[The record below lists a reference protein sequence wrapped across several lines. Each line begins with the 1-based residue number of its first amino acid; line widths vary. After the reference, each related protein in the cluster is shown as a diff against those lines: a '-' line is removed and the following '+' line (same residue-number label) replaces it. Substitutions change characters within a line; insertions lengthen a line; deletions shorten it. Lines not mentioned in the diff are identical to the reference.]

1 MDGDWCPDPTCI
13 VDNILFEFVR
23 SSWKT
28 LANTAKKCWKIFQ
41 TKKREL
47 HSFIHLVKW
56 SDGNSVRSMVTRE
69 KETEIDIWWGV
80 WEKVEKSKKEI
91 VFVFVALVFFSLLH
105 SSLLVFSHR
114 RTSILIFDLIGNLS
128 VKGVLK
134 SLIFNTVERNGEIE
148 TKKNRE
154 NVTAN
159 KESSA
164 LFKMHCCRGMSPDQ
178 RSNSECNTSFSFENL
193 WPHLVITLRPKWHVY
208 DPICSA
214 IPAIHLRQRLA
225 YARY

>member
-1 MDGDWCPDPTCI
+1 MHCRQHPVRICSFFLKNSSKHCQKMLK
-13 VDNILFEFVR
+13 NI
-23 SSWKT
+23 S
-28 LANTAKKCWKIFQ
+28 N
-41 TKKREL
+41 KKREL

-148 TKKNRE
+148 TKKIVKTSRPTKSR
-154 NVTAN
+154 VHFSKCTVVVACLQI
-159 KESSA
+159 KVIYTKYSKHWPYTVA
-164 LFKMHCCRGMSPDQ
+164 HTFDCVCRKS
-178 RSNSECNTSFSFENL
+178 
-193 WPHLVITLRPKWHVY
+193 
-208 DPICSA
+208 
-214 IPAIHLRQRLA
+214 
-225 YARY
+225 

>member
-114 RTSILIFDLIGNLS
+114 RTAILIFNLIGKLS

-148 TKKNRE
+148 TKKIVKTSRPTKSR
-154 NVTAN
+154 VHFSKCTVVVACLQI
-159 KESSA
+159 KVIYTKYSKHWPYTVA
-164 LFKMHCCRGMSPDQ
+164 HTIDCVCRKS
-178 RSNSECNTSFSFENL
+178 
-193 WPHLVITLRPKWHVY
+193 
-208 DPICSA
+208 
-214 IPAIHLRQRLA
+214 
-225 YARY
+225 

>member
-1 MDGDWCPDPTCI
+1 MHCRQHP
-13 VDNILFEFVR
+13 VR
-23 SSWKT
+23 ICSFFLKNSSKHCQKM
-28 LANTAKKCWKIFQ
+28 LKIFQ

-148 TKKNRE
+148 TKKIVKTSRPTKSR
-154 NVTAN
+154 VHFSKCTVVVACLQIKVIYTKYRISAN
-159 KESSA
+159 
-164 LFKMHCCRGMSPDQ
+164 
-178 RSNSECNTSFSFENL
+178 SFLPWIVVSLEYL
-193 WPHLVITLRPKWHVY
+193 SH
-208 DPICSA
+208 
-214 IPAIHLRQRLA
+214 
-225 YARY
+225 